1 MLILDQLRKDDRR
14 LLAIALVVLGG
25 LGTLL
30 AGLWYVQVVSARRF
44 QASLQTQTYRN
55 VRIPAIRGKIL
66 DRNGL
71 VLAENRP
78 CYDLDLYI
86 EELRL
91 EFDREFTRQRG
102 GRKLTRAERAAMRTS
117 VRYTV
122 VSNTVQRVAQT
133 LQTPVTLTAPAFH
146 RHHDQWPYRPLAI
159 LEDLTQTQIARF
171 LEQAPSLPG
180 VDLEVQPLRYY
191 PNGAAVAHI
200 LGQLR
205 RDDTVREDDEES
217 FNYSLPTYQG
227 RVGIEYAFE
236 KELSGKAGVKSVL
249 VNSLSYRESE
259 TVWTAS
265 EPGQN
270 VVLTIDLPIQRAAA
284 AALRGAGANTRG
296 AVVVLDASNGDILAL
311 ASSPSYDPNEFVA
324 PITEERYRTALND
337 PKLRQTFNRATQG
350 AYPLGSVFKIVTALA
365 SLEAGVL
372 RPDMLTNLFYNPGYY
387 MVGKHPVHDL
397 AAPGYYDFRRAFAKS
412 SNTYFIYYG
421 LKAGRE
427 RLLNLGHAFHL
438 GEPLGLSTGQEV
450 IGIFPRPED
459 VEGVWVEGNTAN
471 LCIGQEIAVTPLQ
484 VAVMTAAVANG
495 GKVFWPRLVQR
506 IEPVEPGLDEAR
518 ARSFAPR
525 LRDELKVQPR
535 HLEIIRAGMLADVE
549 DNEGTGKRSLV
560 PGMDVCGKT
569 GTAQIKPGNGVVD
582 HILWFASFAP
592 YQSPRYVVVVM
603 IEGGGSGG
611 GTCAPVARQVYLAIQ
626 KRLNPVPPASVKLAT
641 LN

>member
-14 LLAIALVVLGG
+14 LLVVALVVLGG
-25 LGTLL
+25 LASLL

-86 EELRL
+86 EELRMQ
-91 EFDREFTRQRG
+91 FDSEFTRQRR
-102 GRKLTRAERAAMRTS
+102 GRKLTRTERTALRTS
-117 VRYTV
+117 VRYAV

-133 LQTPVTLTAPAFH
+133 LQSPVTLTPIAFH

-191 PNGAAVAHI
+191 PNGEAVSHI

-205 RDDTVREDDEES
+205 RDDTVRDDDEES
-217 FNYSLPTYQG
+217 FNYSLPSYQG

-270 VVLTIDLPIQRAAA
+270 VVLTIDLPIQKAAA
-284 AALRGAGANTRG
+284 AALRGNGPTTRG

-311 ASSPSYDPNEFVA
+311 ASSPAYDPNEFVA
-324 PITEERYRTALND
+324 PISEERYRTALND

-372 RPDMLTNLFYNPGYY
+372 TPEMLNQPFRNPGYY
-387 MVGKHPVHDL
+387 MVGRRRIDDL
-397 AAPGYYDFRRAFAKS
+397 AAPGDYDFRRAFAKS
-412 SNTYFIYYG
+412 SNTYFIFYG
-421 LKAGRE
+421 LKAGRD

-438 GEPLGLSTGQEV
+438 GEPIGLATGQEV
-450 IGIFPRPED
+450 TGTFPRPED

-495 GKVFWPRLVQR
+495 GEGFLARVVQR
-506 IEPVEPGLDEAR
+506 VEPVEPGLEEVR
-518 ARSFAPR
+518 ARSFPPR
-525 LRDELKVQPR
+525 LRDEVKLQQR
-535 HLEIIRAGMLADVE
+535 NLEIVRAAMLADVE
-549 DNEGTGKRSLV
+549 DNEGTGKKSLV

-569 GTAQIKPGNGVVD
+569 GTAQIKPSKGVVD

-603 IEGGGSGG
+603 IEGAGSGG

-626 KRLNPVPPASVKLAT
+626 KRLTPARPPAVKLAAI
-641 LN
+641 N